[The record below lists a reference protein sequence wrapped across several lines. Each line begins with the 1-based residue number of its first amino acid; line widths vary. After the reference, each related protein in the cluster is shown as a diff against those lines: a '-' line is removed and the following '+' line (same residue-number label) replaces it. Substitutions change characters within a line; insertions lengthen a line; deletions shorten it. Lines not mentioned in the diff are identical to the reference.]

1 MSLPDLESAAQDRDA
16 LARINRWL
24 EQQSA
29 EARVDW
35 STWTLPGNQAVASSF
50 GAQSAVSLH
59 LLTQRVPN
67 IPVLLMDTGH
77 LFPETYRFIDELS
90 AQLNLNLR
98 VYRAAHSSAW
108 QTARHGKE
116 WEAGVEGLNRYN
128 QRNKVEPMQR
138 ALRELEIRTWYAGLR
153 RSQSESRRHIPI
165 LEQRDGRWK
174 FHPLADWSDRDVW
187 HYLTRHDLPYHPLW
201 HDGYLSIGDQH
212 STIPWRE
219 GLREEDTRFQ
229 GLKRECGLH
238 GLEEA
243 P

>member
-1 MSLPDLESAAQDRDA
+1 
-16 LARINRWL
+16 
-24 EQQSA
+24 
-29 EARVDW
+29 
-35 STWTLPGNQAVASSF
+35 
-50 GAQSAVSLH
+50 
-59 LLTQRVPN
+59 
-67 IPVLLMDTGH
+67 MDTGH